1 MTAAHKCLEGKSS
14 VKGKIMAGRWVGS
27 TLYRMELWNI
37 HLEKKWYIFW
47 KTSKDKIK
55 KKTDKFQIKRSNV
68 FVRKV
73 SKYVMVLT
81 AMA

>member
-55 KKTDKFQIKRSNV
+55 KKKNRQISNQE
-68 FVRKV
+68 KQCIC
-73 SKYVMVLT
+73 SKGK
-81 AMA
+81 

>member
-1 MTAAHKCLEGKSS
+1 M
-14 VKGKIMAGRWVGS
+14 VGRWVVS
-27 TLYRMELWNI
+27 TLYRMELWSI
-37 HLEKKWYIFW
+37 RLEKKWNIFW

-55 KKTDKFQIKRSNV
+55 KKKTDKFQIKKSNV